1 MDRWRRRVL
10 VAEGSFA
17 GRLDPGLVETEL
29 KLSATGEGPLQR
41 LAGMRQLGSMP
52 LGTPDTFL
60 EVDRYLDTGEGRLA
74 AAGWA
79 CRHRRRARR
88 HLISLKGPPA
98 AATDGPDGAQEETL
112 GGALHRRPEIEGPAS
127 ARLDPRDW
135 PASAARDRL
144 LELTGGR
151 ELQERFVL
159 RQRRTERSV
168 RDGLVRVGILSLDRV
183 SVVQHGAP
191 IGRLWCVELEIE
203 RTTAAP
209 REGPIRRLLA
219 DLLAVGGLAIEPMTK
234 LERAVALIDR
244 VSA

>member
-1 MDRWRRRVL
+1 MAD
-10 VAEGSFA
+10 GSFA

-41 LAGMRQLGSMP
+41 LAAMRQLGSML
-52 LGTPDTFL
+52 LGTPETFL
-60 EVDRYLDTGEGRLA
+60 ELDRYLDTGDGRLA

-79 CRHRRRARR
+79 CRHRRRAGRQ
-88 HLISLKGPPA
+88 LISLKGPPA
-98 AATDGPDGAQEETL
+98 ATTDRPDGALEETL

-127 ARLDPRDW
+127 AHLDPGDW

-151 ELQERFVL
+151 QLHERFVL

-168 RDGLVRVGILSLDRV
+168 RDGLVRVGTLSLDRV
-183 SVVQHGAP
+183 NVVQHGAP
-191 IGRLWCVELEIE
+191 IGRLWCVELELE
-203 RTTAAP
+203 RTTAAALQ
-209 REGPIRRLLA
+209 GPMRRLLA
-219 DLLAVGGLAIEPMTK
+219 DLLAVGDLAIEPMTK

>member
-1 MDRWRRRVL
+1 M
-10 VAEGSFA
+10 AEGSFA

-29 KLSATGEGPLQR
+29 KLTATSAGPLQR
-41 LAGMRQLGSMP
+41 LAGMRQLGSML
-52 LGTPDTFL
+52 LGPPQTVL
-60 EVDRYLDTGEGRLA
+60 ELDRYLDTGDGRLA

-79 CRHRRRARR
+79 CRHRKRPGR

-98 AATDGPDGAQEETL
+98 AATAGPRGAPGETL

-151 ELQERFVL
+151 QLQERLVL

-168 RDGLVRVGILSLDRV
+168 RDGLVRVGTLSLDRV

-191 IGRLWCVELEIE
+191 IGRLWCVELELE

-209 REGPIRRLLA
+209 REGRMRRLLA
-219 DLLAVGGLAIEPMTK
+219 DLLAVGGLAIEPLTK
-234 LERAVALIDR
+234 LERAVVLIDR